1 MLKKVI
7 PLVVLVVAAIFI
19 WRFHDTLILLI
30 SDPEVL
36 RAQLVALGWW
46 GPVVLVVLSVVQV
59 LVAPLPGYPI
69 VLAAGVLY
77 GTFWGAIYAN
87 IGIVLSGFVAMG
99 LTRLY
104 GRPLAEKFVETG
116 RLKRIERLLESNSV
130 WLWFLIMLFPT
141 GDYPYFAAGLSR
153 VSLKNFLIALCL
165 ARLPFTFVLTYAA
178 ERATTLPPEVTWLI
192 GAVLVAVLGLAY
204 WQQARIMR
212 WGEILLDK
220 VTPPHPSESET

>member
-7 PLVVLVVAAIFI
+7 PLVVLTVAAVVI
-19 WRFHDTLILLI
+19 WMFHDSLILLI
-30 SDPEVL
+30 TNSDVL
-36 RAQLVALGWW
+36 RVQLVALGWW
-46 GPVVLVVLSVVQV
+46 GPLVLILLSVVQV

-69 VLAAGVLY
+69 VLVAGVLY
-77 GTFWGAIYAN
+77 GTFWGALYAN
-87 IGIVLSGFVAMG
+87 AGIVISGLVAMG
-99 LTRLY
+99 ITRLY

-116 RLKRIERLLESNSV
+116 RLKRIERLLESDSI

-165 ARLPFTFVLTYAA
+165 ARLPFTFLLTYAA
-178 ERATTLPPEVTWLI
+178 ERTTTLPSELTWLF
-192 GAVLVAVLGLAY
+192 GAVLVALLVLAY

-212 WGEILLDK
+212 WGEFLLDK
-220 VTPPHPSESET
+220 VVPPHPSESET